1 MSEPAT
7 PSGSGSSTGLDTKL
21 AGVLCYLLGFVSGL
35 IFVLIEK
42 KDRDVRFHAYQSVAT
57 FAGLFVL
64 GVVAGFVPFVGWIV
78 SALLGPLSFVLWI
91 VLMVKAFQGER
102 FKLPLVGDWAEE
114 QAGESR

>member
-7 PSGSGSSTGLDTKL
+7 PSGSGSSTGIDTKL

-57 FAGLFVL
+57 FLGLFIL
-64 GVVAGFVPFVGWIV
+64 NVAASMVPLVGGIVAFILPFVT
-78 SALLGPLSFVLWI
+78 FVLWLL
-91 VLMVKAFQGER
+91 LMVKAFQGVR
-102 FKLPLVGDWAEE
+102 YKLPIVGDWAEE
-114 QAGESR
+114 SAG